1 MATLRERGVRGAV
14 RPSGRARRARPTSDT
29 RRAIPHRE
37 MRPRSDR
44 TRETAPSEGER
55 AVSIQKRGQA
65 YVVRWRRDGRQ
76 HARSFV
82 RKADAQAFELEQR
95 RAGQMGAFAAAAP
108 SRQTLDTLLDEWWA
122 SRSILWAA
130 STREHRE
137 QALKRWIRPYV
148 GGVQLRDLGR
158 RRVEEWRAVI
168 VQDGAKPRTA
178 NHALGVLSA
187 ALTAAVDANRIPAN
201 PCYGVRPVPEGKP
214 QRRALTPDEVERICA
229 AMPQAARPRRRHRDG
244 IRRIAPRR
252 DVGAAMG
259 RRRRASDP
267 RRPQAGRTTSS
278 ATRRPGGRGRSSS
291 SGRCAKTST
300 RYDRGEPNRARW
312 SFPARP
318 AGTSTCTTGGGESGR
333 PRAPG
338 PA

>member
-1 MATLRERGVRGAV
+1 M
-14 RPSGRARRARPTSDT
+14 
-29 RRAIPHRE
+29 
-37 MRPRSDR
+37 
-44 TRETAPSEGER
+44 
-55 AVSIQKRGQA
+55 SIQKRGQA

-229 AMPQAARPRRRHRDG
+229 AMPQLRDRVAVTVMAYAGLRPGEMLALRWDAVGEHLILVDRSWSYNEQRDTKTGRARTVELVGPLREDLDALRPGRAEPGALVVPSETGGYVDLHNWRRRVWTTACAG
-244 IRRIAPRR
+244 AGVKAAP
-252 DVGAAMG
+252 
-259 RRRRASDP
+259 
-267 RRPQAGRTTSS
+267 
-278 ATRRPGGRGRSSS
+278 
-291 SGRCAKTST
+291 
-300 RYDRGEPNRARW
+300 
-312 SFPARP
+312 
-318 AGTSTCTTGGGESGR
+318 
-333 PRAPG
+333 
-338 PA
+338 